1 MAKYDV
7 TPELAE
13 TIKSVRIQN
22 HVSAK
27 AVAGFIGKSQSY
39 ISKLEKGD
47 IKTIQ
52 ETDLTRIL
60 QYIYRDEENFQDFLN
75 NTLAKLLNTLELR
88 YSDKDIDEQLW
99 FYNYDTVL
107 RYIPIPGEM
116 IDDINLR
123 LESLHISCQ
132 EICDRINTNED
143 ISPEVINT
151 DQYPFNEWQ
160 AFVVDHQVKFQFIK
174 MKVLCSEIEKILT
187 KECISCN
194 YITMLSLVYY
204 LLKMERDLHQIEE
217 DKKAEIMKEAHSY
230 LNDHKFFSLSEKNKL
245 SQQAK
250 NQSELDGLISSF
262 DRKNA
267 ALLSEILV
275 SFRVFSDI
283 DIAKTNRYLET
294 LVKNLKW
301 DNSFTMTFLS
311 LPFFELST
319 MGYTTKKQILVE
331 IQQIIEKYKNLPAT
345 QKQMEVYE

>member
-27 AVAGFIGKSQSY
+27 AVAEFIGKSQSY

-47 IKTIQ
+47 IKSIQ

-60 QYIYRDEENFQDFLN
+60 QYIYRNEENFQDFLN
-75 NTLAKLLNTLELR
+75 NTLEKLLNTLELR
-88 YSDKDIDEQLW
+88 YSDKEIDEQLW

-116 IDDINLR
+116 INDINLR
-123 LESLHISCQ
+123 LASLHISHQ

-143 ISPEVINT
+143 ISPEVMNT

-160 AFVVDHQVKFQFIK
+160 AFVVDHQIKFQFIK
-174 MKVLCSEIEKILT
+174 MKVSCPEIEKILA
-187 KECISCN
+187 KEIVSCN

-204 LLKMERDLHQIEE
+204 LLKIERNLYQIEE
-217 DKKAEIMKEAHSY
+217 NEKSELMYEAHTY
-230 LNDHKFFSLSEKNKL
+230 LNNHKFFSLSEKNKL

-250 NQSELDGLISSF
+250 TQSEIDDLISSF
-262 DRKNA
+262 DRKNVD
-267 ALLSEILV
+267 LLSKILV
-275 SFRVFSDI
+275 SFRIFSDI
-283 DIAKTNRYLET
+283 DIAKANKYLET
-294 LVKNLKW
+294 FVKNLEW
-301 DNSFTMTFLS
+301 DNSFTMAFLG
-311 LPFFELST
+311 LPFYDLSA
-319 MGYTTKKQILVE
+319 MGYTAKKQMLVE
-331 IQQIIEKYKNLPAT
+331 IQQIIEKYKNLPAA
-345 QKQMEVYE
+345 QKQIEVYE